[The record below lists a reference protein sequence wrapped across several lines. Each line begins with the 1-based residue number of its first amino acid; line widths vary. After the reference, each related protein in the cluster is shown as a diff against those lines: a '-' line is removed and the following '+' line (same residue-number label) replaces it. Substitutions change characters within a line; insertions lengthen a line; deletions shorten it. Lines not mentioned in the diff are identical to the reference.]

1 MQLECSVESTASS
14 YIILLVAVSYP
25 LPWID
30 SDGRSSG
37 LAAKPAPASAKSL
50 SWAVVRPQTS
60 EAVSTHPFLVVDC
73 THVACDPR
81 RTDIASANAVQHP
94 QTWRISKDWFVPR
107 PRISTDCQIGTCPS
121 DMWGCL
127 ADLTLA
133 ATARLGQHAVLELG
147 TQLAKQLILPRI
159 PSSLRDSEDAV
170 RRCFW
175 D

>member
-1 MQLECSVESTASS
+1 M
-14 YIILLVAVSYP
+14 LLVAVSNP
-25 LPWID
+25 PPWINF
-30 SDGRSSG
+30 DGISNG
-37 LAAKPAPASAKSL
+37 LAAKPAPTSAKPL

-73 THVACDPR
+73 THVARDPR
-81 RTDIASANAVQHP
+81 RTDIASANAVQQP

-107 PRISTDCQIGTCPS
+107 LRISTDCQIGTSLS

-133 ATARLGQHAVLELG
+133 ATARLGQHAVLFLEPG

-159 PSSLRDSEDAV
+159 PSSLRNSEDAV